1 MIPEP
6 TLTLEVAVK
15 IPVTT
20 APVSAVSNF
29 FDPLKY
35 SSTLELANA
44 TIYCSPANACIFTP
58 LLLLSNCI

>member
-1 MIPEP
+1 MLKFPTNVDTPTANISPSELSVIPEP

-29 FDPLKY
+29 FESL
-35 SSTLELANA
+35 
-44 TIYCSPANACIFTP
+44 
-58 LLLLSNCI
+58 